1 MDVERDGATFSVHVM
16 AIGLEPEDLDPS
28 QIVSGTPRM
37 SNRTIFE
44 SDDGRV
50 IRGVWECTPGV
61 VRDVEQDE
69 LFVVVAGRATVD
81 VEGGP
86 TLGLS
91 SGIACV
97 LERGAKT
104 TWTVT
109 ETLRKVYQ
117 ITLPG

>member
-1 MDVERDGATFSVHVM
+1 MSADLGGATFSVHVM
-16 AIGLEPEDLDPS
+16 TVGLEPEELDPA
-28 QIVSGTPRM
+28 QVVSGTPRT

-50 IRGVWECTPGV
+50 IRGIWECTPGV
-61 VRDVEQDE
+61 VRDTEQDE

-81 VEGGP
+81 VEGGAALDLYP
-86 TLGLS
+86 GV
-91 SGIACV
+91 ACV

-104 TWTVT
+104 VWTVT

-117 ITLPG
+117 ITMPG